1 MIPYL
6 GDFKAGSTVRYY
18 WDTFVSA
25 GGSVA
30 RTTAGT
36 LRVYKDS
43 SPTQRTSSSGV
54 TDTAEF
60 DGVTGSQLTSV
71 DTSDNDAAGF
81 FAAGHDY
88 AVMLVGAVIDGQTV
102 NKWLFCFSIENRN
115 PPVDVT
121 KWSGTAVGTPDTA
134 GYPKVTIKDGTGA
147 GEIDTSNGGVKVATF
162 AAGAIDA
169 NAIATDAIDA
179 DALADDAVALVKA
192 GLATEEKSDSIL
204 ARIGAFTG
212 TGVNTVLGFFL
223 ALMKKDAET
232 PSDIGGTFDP
242 GADSTQAIRDHGDTA
257 WGVGGSVI
265 PPTRFFQGPIG
276 MTSEEASID
285 GRVTRYCGDPINL
298 AVRLMLGT
306 APANIDGYELVARLL
321 DSAGD
326 EVEDVTATVTLGGNG
341 EAIVE
346 GTVPS
351 TPGMLRLTVRL
362 GDDGPRFGPVLIEAV
377 A

>member
-6 GDFKAGSTVRYY
+6 GDYKAGSTVRYY
-18 WDTFVSA
+18 WDCFVSA

-30 RTTAGT
+30 RTTAGS

-43 SPTQRTSSSGV
+43 STTQRASSSGV

-60 DGVTGSQLTSV
+60 DGVTGVQVTSV
-71 DTSDNDAAGF
+71 DLSDNADAGF

-88 AVMLVGAVIDGQTV
+88 AVMLVGAVIDGQTI
-102 NKWLFCFSIENRN
+102 NKWLFCFSVENRS
-115 PPVDVT
+115 PVVDTRLVA
-121 KWSGTAVGTPDTA
+121 GTAQTA
-134 GYPKVTIKDGTGA
+134 GDLAAILNTLAGRLTSTRAGNLDNLDAPVSDVQTAAAAATVAATSAAAAAEGAAENTDTILDRLGA
-147 GEIDTSNGGVKVATF
+147 W
-162 AAGAIDA
+162 AGSGD
-169 NAIATDAIDA
+169 
-179 DALADDAVALVKA
+179 
-192 GLATEEKSDSIL
+192 
-204 ARIGAFTG
+204 
-212 TGVNTVLGFFL
+212 NTVLGAINAL
-223 ALMKKDAET
+223 ASKTAPL

-242 GADSTQAIRDHGDTA
+242 ASDSLQAIRDHGDSA

-285 GRVTRYCGDPINL
+285 GRVTRYCSDPINL